1 MPDKFIWNLQYSVH
15 SEEIDAQHK
24 RFFELINAIYDLLE
38 QEIIDPEKFLILV
51 THLGDYAFY
60 HFATEEGYFQIFGY
74 QDAAGHIKEHDE
86 FRKQA
91 KEFIERVRQEKGSHH
106 RLAAEVADFAKEW
119 LTKHIL
125 IEDQKYM
132 PLFRTHGVS

>member
-1 MPDKFIWNLQYSVH
+1 MSEKFIWNLEYSVH

-38 QEIIDPEKFLILV
+38 QEVIDSEKFLILA

-60 HFATEEGYFQIFGY
+60 HFATEEGYFKIFGY
-74 QDAAGHIKEHDE
+74 RDASSHIKEHDT
-86 FRKQA
+86 FRK
-91 KEFIERVRQEKGSHH
+91 KTGEFLERVRKEKGSHH
-106 RLAAEVADFAKEW
+106 HLAAEMADFAKEW
-119 LTKHIL
+119 LTKHIFV
-125 IEDQKYM
+125 EDKKYM